1 MAESEQ
7 PSGAPANPAAD
18 APADENLGF
27 VSDVPIR
34 ISVEV
39 GSARLLVRDVLQLTE
54 GSVVE
59 LDRSADAPA
68 DLYVNGRLIGRGDI
82 TVVDDRVAI
91 KIVDL
96 SAKDERPPSS

>member
-1 MAESEQ
+1 MADSEQ
-7 PSGAPANPAAD
+7 PSETPVNPTADAAAD
-18 APADENLGF
+18 ESLGF

-39 GSARLLVRDVLQLTE
+39 GSARLLVRDVLQLSE

-59 LDRSADAPA
+59 LDRPADAPA

>member
-1 MAESEQ
+1 M
-7 PSGAPANPAAD
+7 
-18 APADENLGF
+18 ADEEATPEAATPEAEGSLKF
-27 VSDVPIR
+27 VSDVPVR
-34 ISVEV
+34 VSVEV
-39 GSARLLVRDVLQLTE
+39 GSARLLVREVLQLGE

-59 LDRSADAPA
+59 LDRPADAPA

-96 SAKDERPPSS
+96 SGKDEPPPAT

>member
-1 MAESEQ
+1 M
-7 PSGAPANPAAD
+7 AD
-18 APADENLGF
+18 AEQKNESQVEASNPADETLGF
-27 VSDVPIR
+27 VSDVPVR
-34 ISVEV
+34 VSVEV
-39 GSARLLVRDVLQLTE
+39 GSARLLVRDVLQLGE

-59 LDRSADAPA
+59 LDRPADAPA

-96 SAKDERPPSS
+96 SVKDESPPAS